1 MSMVSVVGGEVANPA
16 TSFLLRA
23 VVVVVSGVVTMDS
36 VVFFRRAARVVKV
49 TVH

>member
-1 MSMVSVVGGEVANPA
+1 MSMVSVVGGDVASPP
-16 TSFLLRA
+16 TSYLLRA
-23 VVVVVSGVVTMDS
+23 VVVVSGVVTMDS

>member
-1 MSMVSVVGGEVANPA
+1 MVSVVGGEVANPLA
-16 TSFLLRA
+16 SFLLRA
-23 VVVVVSGVVTMDS
+23 VVVVVVSEVVTMDS